1 MFVLGFPLT
10 PSGDGLRSESPS
22 ESALFAETLALA
34 AAVLRWFLRTNLTF
48 VLLSEGPR
56 GQARVPPAAL
66 LGEEVPPGWNQTPN
80 PEGGPAVG
88 QSKAHVRQI

>member
-1 MFVLGFPLT
+1 MFVLGFPLI

-22 ESALFAETLALA
+22 GSALLAETLALA
-34 AAVLRWFLRTNLTF
+34 AAVLMVPSNKPDLF
-48 VLLSEGPR
+48 LLSEGPR

>member
-1 MFVLGFPLT
+1 MRMFVLGFPLT

-48 VLLSEGPR
+48 FFSPRVREVKQEFLQLPFWVKKCHLAGIKPLTLKVDLL
-56 GQARVPPAAL
+56 L
-66 LGEEVPPGWNQTPN
+66 D
-80 PEGGPAVG
+80 
-88 QSKAHVRQI
+88 KAKLT